1 MSASE
6 EIIYERTCA
15 MTGRKI
21 REPFTLFPDL
31 PLTVYI
37 DGDDPLLDIWPPGAV
52 DQWNEKVRL
61 NIASGG
67 EIERR
72 ELAAIESVRA
82 AALAAAPPPSFY
94 DGDARLTKLPR
105 DVIERVSAEA
115 METSENYR
123 ALNARLGEQI
133 RSRLEQMV
141 SDSLNRRKSG
151 TT

>member
-1 MSASE
+1 MSATE

-37 DGDDPLLDIWPPGAV
+37 DGDDPLLDFLPPAAV

-67 EIERR
+67 ELERR
-72 ELAAIESVRA
+72 EKEEREAAR
-82 AALAAAPPPSFY
+82 ALACASEPPPSFY
-94 DGDARLTKLPR
+94 DGDARLTKLPP
-105 DVIERVSAEA
+105 DVIARVTAEA
-115 METSENYR
+115 KITYEMNRESWNGIFRSMIKNR
-123 ALNARLGEQI
+123 A
-133 RSRLEQMV
+133 
-141 SDSLNRRKSG
+141 
-151 TT
+151 

>member
-1 MSASE
+1 MNATE

-37 DGDDPLLDIWPPGAV
+37 EGDDPLLDIYPPAVV

-72 ELAAIESVRA
+72 EKEENEAIR
-82 AALAAAPPPSFY
+82 ALACASEPLPSFY
-94 DGDARLTKLPR
+94 DGNDFHVEIPP
-105 DVIERVSAEA
+105 DVLGRWAAEA
-115 METSENYR
+115 KITPEMNRKFWNGIFRSMIENR
-123 ALNARLGEQI
+123 A
-133 RSRLEQMV
+133 
-141 SDSLNRRKSG
+141 
-151 TT
+151 